1 MIPKTREEQFLN
13 AIHDKSA
20 TTPTPLTRDEMLLK
34 KIADSAQG
42 GGGLHIT
49 LDVETDEQEQNT
61 YSNCSHTWEQILAA
75 YNSGTYMFLTL
86 NRENGT
92 SPVFQLGWVAAVGQM
107 PVGEIQFYDSGSGW
121 AISFDADGGIQ

>member
-42 GGGLHIT
+42 GGLHIT
-49 LDVETDEQEQNT
+49 LDVDTDEQDNNV
-61 YSNCSHTWEQILAA
+61 YSNPSHSWEQILAA
-75 YNSGTYMFLTL
+75 YNSGAYMFLTL
-86 NRENGT
+86 NLEQTPIFYPAYVEAGGPYPVYMISFRSTEGT
-92 SPVFQLGWVAAVGQM
+92 G
-107 PVGEIQFYDSGSGW
+107 IN
-121 AISFDADGGIQ
+121 FDADGGIQ

>member
-42 GGGLHIT
+42 GGLHIT
-49 LDVETDEQEQNT
+49 LDVDTDDEDNNV
-61 YSNCSHTWEQILAA
+61 YSNPSHTWEQILAA
-75 YNSGTYMFLTL
+75 YNIGTYMFLTL

-92 SPVFQLGWVAAVGQM
+92 SPVFQLEWVEAGNQVSM
-107 PVGEIQFYDSGSGW
+107 IQFATGGGAW
-121 AISFDADGGIQ
+121 AISFYADGRIQ